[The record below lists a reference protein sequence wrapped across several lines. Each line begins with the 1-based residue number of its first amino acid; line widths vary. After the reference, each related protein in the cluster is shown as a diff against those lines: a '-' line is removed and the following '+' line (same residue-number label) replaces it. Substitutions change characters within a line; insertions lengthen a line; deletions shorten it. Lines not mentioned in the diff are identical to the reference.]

1 MDGLITLLISLSLA
15 GLIYVIAMA
24 LDKKQETKMAIDNG
38 QKDIDDEEEED

>member
-24 LDKKQETKMAIDNG
+24 LDKKQAKKIALKNSETNDF
-38 QKDIDDEEEED
+38 EEEED